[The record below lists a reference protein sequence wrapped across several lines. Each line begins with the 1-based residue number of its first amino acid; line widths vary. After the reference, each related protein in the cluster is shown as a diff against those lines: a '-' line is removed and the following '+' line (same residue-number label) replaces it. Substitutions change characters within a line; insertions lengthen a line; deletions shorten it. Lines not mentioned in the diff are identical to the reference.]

1 MSLINNGMDIG
12 DMMLLIDESYDDENT
27 SDWNETINESD
38 ERTGVPV
45 EIDDDIVED
54 EYEDLFSNDDVT
66 NPAGEPSIILRAAL
80 DDSEYPEV
88 EDEVMDIMS
97 DDEDDDML
105 TESDY
110 EEYDIEIDQDIE
122 DIIEDDE
129 FYEDI

>member
-27 SDWNETINESD
+27 SDWDEAITESD
-38 ERTGVPV
+38 ERIGVPV

-110 EEYDIEIDQDIE
+110 EEYDVEIDQDIE